1 MKEMANDEQYTPA
14 WIFNVLGVRF
24 DLDVCAPIGGTG
36 LVPADLHYSV
46 VEDGL
51 VSPWLGRVWM
61 NPPYS
66 KPTPW
71 IDKFIEHGNGI
82 ALLPMSKS
90 KWFNR
95 LWDAVDGIVP
105 LPVNLKFQ
113 QEDGSLTPI
122 FMPTV
127 LVAMADE
134 NIRALHHLDGRV
146 R

>member
-36 LVPADLHYSV
+36 LVPADRHYSLV
-46 VEDGL
+46 DDGL
-51 VSPWLGRVWM
+51 ASPWIGRVWM

-71 IDKFIEHGNGI
+71 VDKFIEHGNGI

-90 KWFNR
+90 GWSKRIWN
-95 LWDAVDGIVP
+95 AADGISYVGTMKFVQDNG
-105 LPVNLKFQ
+105 LSNQIYMPVLLYSIGEQN
-113 QEDGSLTPI
+113 
-122 FMPTV
+122 V
-127 LVAMADE
+127 
-134 NIRALHHLDGRV
+134 RALQHLEGRV

>member
-1 MKEMANDEQYTPA
+1 MANDEQYTPS

-36 LVPADLHYSV
+36 LVPADRHYSV

-71 IDKFIEHGNGI
+71 VDKFIEHGNGI

-90 KWFNR
+90 GWSKR
-95 LWDAVDGIVP
+95 IWDASDGICYIGTM
-105 LPVNLKFQ
+105 KFVQ
-113 QEDGSLTPI
+113 DNGSDSQI
-122 FMPTV
+122 FMPV
-127 LVAMADE
+127 LVYAIGE
-134 NIRALHHLDGRV
+134 HNVRALHHLDGRV